1 MHPLLLSAEA
11 LALAQL
17 ERCDVDADGEVT
29 AVYASIVPQTLGE
42 DPDDGVKAKGV
53 IHWVDAQTGIPAEIR
68 SYDRLFTVEDPSKAD
83 NMDDVVN
90 PMSLVVGEAIVEA
103 SLSSADP
110 EDRFQ
115 FEREGYFVADRFDHT
130 SDKLVFNKVI
140 GLRDTWAGN
149 D

>member
-1 MHPLLLSAEA
+1 
-11 LALAQL
+11 
-17 ERCDVDADGEVT
+17 
-29 AVYASIVPQTLGE
+29 VPQTLGE

-53 IHWVDAQTGIPAEIR
+53 IHWVDATTGIPAEIR
-68 SYDRLFTVEDPSKAD
+68 TYDRLFTVEDPSKAD
-83 NMDDVVN
+83 NMDDVIN
-90 PMSLVVGEAIVEA
+90 PSSLVAGQAIVEA
-103 SLSSADP
+103 SLASADP

-130 SDKLVFNKVI
+130 SDKPVFNRVI